1 MFFLFVL
8 LLLCAVPLL
17 WYNMGQIIKS
27 LQFVDLCLSVCLSV
41 CLWPLIRSQ
50 FSLDLDETLEPEKVG
65 LRHSP
70 LGVKIRSPLPRLFYP
85 FFYPGELR

>member
-1 MFFLFVL
+1 MFCMFFLFVL

-41 CLWPLIRSQ
+41 CGLLYGRNFHSVRYKFLHYI
-50 FSLDLDETLEPEKVG
+50 SLHYVTIILQ
-65 LRHSP
+65 S
-70 LGVKIRSPLPRLFYP
+70 IA
-85 FFYPGELR
+85 